1 MFKKVL
7 LASCLICSFVV
18 GDQAFLESNFEAEIT
33 KFITERGFPGAV
45 VCIYQND
52 NMLLN
57 KAYGSGVDV
66 NQIYPLASLTKNFT
80 FRAIEK
86 LIEEKLLS
94 REEKAWAYLNLS
106 KTPLDPRVQDIT
118 IGQLLEHR
126 GGWNA
131 DISGDPLF
139 AGNQDALIE
148 EVMCSSMLDFSPGT
162 QDHYSNFGYLVL
174 GVVIERVTGMDYLD
188 YINQTFAQPLNL
200 QIYQAKTPTQFTRET
215 PFAMTFQ
222 LEKITSS
229 LGLAAKAQ
237 DLAQIVA
244 SRQKSRTFS
253 WWLDGSLPGTI
264 TNLIRS
270 RVNNVTIVVFI
281 PDRDDNTWKDDNLDL
296 RKAVDRAASRSGL

>member
-1 MFKKVL
+1 
-7 LASCLICSFVV
+7 
-18 GDQAFLESNFEAEIT
+18 AF
-33 KFITERGFPGAV
+33 
-45 VCIYQND
+45 
-52 NMLLN
+52 
-57 KAYGSGVDV
+57 GSGVDV
-66 NQIYPLASLTKNFT
+66 NQVYPLASLSKHFT

-94 REEKAWAYLNLS
+94 REDKVWAYLNLS

-118 IGQLLEHR
+118 IGQLLNHQ

-139 AGNQDALIE
+139 AANQTVLIE
-148 EVMCSSMLDFSPGT
+148 EVMCSSMLDFSPGA

-174 GVVIERVTGMDYLD
+174 GAVIERVTGMGYLD

-215 PFAMTFQ
+215 PFARTFQ
-222 LEKITSS
+222 LEGTTSS
-229 LGLAAKAQ
+229 LGLAATAQ

-244 SRQKSRTFS
+244 SRQKPRTFS

-296 RKAVDRAASRSGL
+296 RKAVDRAASKSGL